1 MCKCT
6 NTVQLFAVSILQEG
20 LYLRLLGAGAGVSPK
35 GSCLVGSRWGRLRHL
50 GGRLMALGSHCLWDS
65 LEVEFGTFDRFPCQ
79 MPPSWC
85 WSFRIM
91 LMRDTL
97 FFSVFFFLS

>member
-1 MCKCT
+1 
-6 NTVQLFAVSILQEG
+6 
-20 LYLRLLGAGAGVSPK
+20 
-35 GSCLVGSRWGRLRHL
+35 
-50 GGRLMALGSHCLWDS
+50 MALGSHCLWDS